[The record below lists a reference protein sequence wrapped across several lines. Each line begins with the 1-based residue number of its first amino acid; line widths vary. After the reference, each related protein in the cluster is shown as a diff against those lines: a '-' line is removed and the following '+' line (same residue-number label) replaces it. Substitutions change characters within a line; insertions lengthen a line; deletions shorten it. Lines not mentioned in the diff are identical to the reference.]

1 MLKKYSIS
9 GYLMWKLYSEKW
21 SIAAYN
27 EKIEPSHK
35 RDELFKNV
43 VSLLRTMLNAIS
55 IWYSPHTY

>member
-9 GYLMWKLYSEKW
+9 GYLMWKLYPEKW

-55 IWYSPHTY
+55 I